1 MLRSEVCKGA
11 VAVKRT
17 LNRSEETLTSESV
30 YTEIGAYGILLG
42 TVTIISVEVL
52 LTIDASMPPKK
63 TVLFEVIALNP
74 LP

>member
-1 MLRSEVCKGA
+1 ML
-11 VAVKRT
+11 KR
-17 LNRSEETLTSESV
+17 ESV
-30 YTEIGAYGILLG
+30 YTEIGAYGILFG

-63 TVLFEVIALNP
+63 TVLFEVIVLNP